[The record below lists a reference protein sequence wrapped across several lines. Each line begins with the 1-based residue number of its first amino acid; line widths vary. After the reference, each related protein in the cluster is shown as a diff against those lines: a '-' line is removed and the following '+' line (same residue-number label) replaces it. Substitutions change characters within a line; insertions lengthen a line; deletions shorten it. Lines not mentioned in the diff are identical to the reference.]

1 MEAQIQ
7 KKNPDFKPAGLQEY
21 IDSRDEAGTDE
32 ARTKVLQIQKRI
44 FDYVIGVLKKE
55 YGTQDKNWWVQGVS
69 SKIRGDCSHRWEE
82 KNREGKEEGQ
92 LYMQHY
98 VEICIRNWNL
108 VKNVISLDANDKE
121 AKKRNTKWITDL
133 NNIRNKVA
141 HPEQGVLNA
150 DQVAQV
156 RKIYDKVE
164 EYFP

>member
-21 IDSRDEAGTDE
+21 IDSHDEAGTEE

-55 YGTQDKNWWVQGVS
+55 YGTQDKAWWVEGVPP
-69 SKIRGDCSHRWEE
+69 KIRMDCSSRWEE
-82 KNREGKEEGQ
+82 KNREGDEEGQ
-92 LYMQHY
+92 LYMQNY
-98 VEICIRNWNL
+98 VEICIQNWNL
-108 VKNVISLDANDKE
+108 VKNVISLDAKDKE
-121 AKKRNTKWITDL
+121 AKKVNTKWIRNL

-156 RKIYDKVE
+156 RKIYDKIE